1 MNDEESAKRKDN
13 IFYVL
18 ILELI
23 LHDFHYIL
31 LTISVSPIPCEK
43 GLYKGMDPMIQE
55 SLRSKVEADY
65 HVQLEFPSCLI
76 ICPTH
81 TQSGTVLP
89 SKHLSHYMIVCSNCK
104 LCEGRDSICLVQQ
117 PAQAIE

>member
-65 HVQLEFPSCLI
+65 HVQLEFLPASLFAQPVLSQELYCHPNTCHI
-76 ICPTH
+76 IW
-81 TQSGTVLP
+81 
-89 SKHLSHYMIVCSNCK
+89 
-104 LCEGRDSICLVQQ
+104 
-117 PAQAIE
+117 